1 MRRPPKCGCCSPA
14 IVKAI
19 TIKGID
25 KTDGETVWEYGPGA
39 YWRHH
44 YGADAISGVVPN
56 LSATLNKYAICAG
69 VYPAF
74 ALCGN
79 RNTATLDANCAEA
92 LTITKLDSL
101 DGTLIESATLVG
113 LFCDTI
119 GDAFVR
125 MMNGLSI
132 TNSAALSGGDY
143 VIVGERLPFIEFVAY
158 TSNTTTKEYILHAH
172 GQQAGNVYLRTRTS
186 SETITIPYNSDAAAV
201 EALFEATAD
210 CVAATATGGPWPLS
224 PIEIEVEWSAS
235 SGDISGIS
243 ATATYSAEG
252 PETIYSWGNVFNG
265 GDNSYTMTLTVT
277 SITVGA
283 TFAFQFDG
291 TGPLDPS
298 TTFTYVSTTEDPIA
312 FITALEIAFEA
323 YRASH
328 AGEANWGFVVL
339 VDSVSNVFTV
349 EYGSEARFLTIDATN
364 ISGITD
370 ARRAGSCAAA
380 YDTGTGAMT
389 SAVGYAF
396 GMAPG
401 KTATKMFVESAA
413 IPTITGLAVLGI
425 RAIGAGPDNAIVAVP
440 SVRSFG
446 DITKASVV
454 EKWDIVSGEWSFDL
468 ARYCN
473 ATLLMPD
480 IIQCESGSIV
490 CPIAYKEFDGDGPAT
505 AGIMAV
511 EDTAVTPFLS
521 DQVSSATGDADN
533 FSASLLYDED
543 SSSLLTFGYDVT
555 FDNGNARF
563 KFDAFG
569 SETDCNGTALLLGG
583 TAFGADS
590 TQVYAN
596 AGGIGRFQYDR
607 PTSFTVSGVAEQ
619 WSWGF
624 YMTAGS
630 RLGGTTQ
637 FRFVFRGAVN
647 TDTPTI
653 TTAWIDWDASPSEI
667 QTAILDQFGEN
678 TAGGASSA
686 SIWPFGEPDYIEN
699 GYFSALEKNLRIL
712 FRAANGPSAEIYGFI
727 PPAYIG
733 LGADIAIETQ
743 NTQGFADPA
752 GIAAFNIGDA
762 SLIWSRPFGER
773 SARTIVH
780 PDFAWV
786 HGEFVYAYGSLVDE
800 EL

>member
-1 MRRPPKCGCCSPA
+1 MQWSCGCCRQLNS
-14 IVKAI
+14 V

-25 KTDGETVWEYGPGA
+25 KTDGETVWEYGPGSF
-39 YWRHH
+39 WRHH

-56 LSATLNKYAICAG
+56 LSATLNKYAISAG
-69 VYPAF
+69 AYPTYSNT
-74 ALCGN
+74 GN
-79 RNTATLDANCAEA
+79 RNTSTLAANVAEA
-92 LTITKLDSL
+92 LSVTKLNST
-101 DGTLIESATLVG
+101 DGSVTESAVLTG
-113 LFCDTI
+113 LFCDGV
-119 GDAFVR
+119 GDTFVSLAA
-125 MMNGLSI
+125 GLSI
-132 TNSAALSGGDY
+132 SNATALSGGDY
-143 VIVGERLPFIEFVAY
+143 VIVGERLPFIEFLAY
-158 TSNTTTKEYILHAH
+158 TSNAATKDYILHAH
-172 GQQAGNVYLRTRTS
+172 GQQAGNVYLKTRTS
-186 SETITIPYNSDAAAV
+186 SETITIPYDSDAAAV

-252 PETIYSWGNVFNG
+252 PETIYSWGNVYNG
-265 GDNSYTMTLTVT
+265 GDDSYTMTLTVT

-323 YRASH
+323 YRAAH
-328 AGEANWGFVVL
+328 AAEANWGFVVL
-339 VDSVSNVFTV
+339 IDSVSNVFTV
-349 EYGSEARFLTIDATN
+349 EYGSDARFLTIDATN

-380 YDTGTGAMT
+380 YDTGTGSMT

-401 KTATKMFVESAA
+401 KTATKMFSEAAA

-425 RAIGAGPDNAIVAVP
+425 RAIGSGPDNAIVAVP
-440 SVRSFG
+440 LVRNFG

-454 EKWDIVSGEWSFDL
+454 EKWDIASGEWTFDL

-473 ATLLMPD
+473 STLLMPD
-480 IIQCESGSIV
+480 IIQCESGSVV
-490 CPIAYKEFDGDGPAT
+490 CPIAYKDFDGDGPAT

-511 EDTAVTPFLS
+511 ADSAVTPVLS
-521 DQVSSATGDADN
+521 DQVSISATYNDN
-533 FSASLLYDED
+533 FSTSLLYDGD
-543 SSSLLTFGYDVT
+543 SASLLTFGYDVT
-555 FDNGNARF
+555 FDNGNTRF
-563 KFDAFG
+563 NFDAFG
-569 SETDCNGTALLLGG
+569 SETDCDGTALLLGG
-583 TAFGADS
+583 TAFGADA
-590 TQVYAN
+590 TQVYAS

-624 YMTAGS
+624 YLTSGS

-637 FRFVFRGAVN
+637 FRFVFRGAN
-647 TDTPTI
+647 GTDAPTI
-653 TTAWIDWDASPSEI
+653 TTAWLDWDASASEI

-678 TAGGASSA
+678 TAGGGSNAQ
-686 SIWPFGEPDYIEN
+686 IWPFGEPDYIDN
-699 GYFSALEKNLRIL
+699 AYFSQVEKNLKIL
-712 FRAANGPSAEIYGFI
+712 FRAANGPSAAIYGFI
-727 PPAYIG
+727 PAAYIG
-733 LGADIAIETQ
+733 LGGNITIETQ
-743 NTQGFADPA
+743 NTESFTDPA
-752 GIAAFNIGDA
+752 GIAAFSVTNA

-773 SARTIVH
+773 GAATITQ
-780 PDFAWV
+780 PEFSWLQGD
-786 HGEFVYAYGSLVDE
+786 FVYAYGSLVDA